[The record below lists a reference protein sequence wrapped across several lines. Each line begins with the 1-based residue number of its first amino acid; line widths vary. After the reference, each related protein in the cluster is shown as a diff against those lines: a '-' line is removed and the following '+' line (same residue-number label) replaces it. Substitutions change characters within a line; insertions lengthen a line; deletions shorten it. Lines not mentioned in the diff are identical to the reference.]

1 MVLIKR
7 SGLAAAF
14 MLFIIALLVPG
25 AWADEKKVFPALE
38 APAGSP
44 GAEHNAEGIEHYN
57 QGHWDVAE
65 KHFRAAVKADDKL
78 AQARYNL
85 ALALDQMGKHK
96 EATEQFDHA
105 AHLAPKDPAIAESPI
120 LKGHLKGMK
129 KH

>member
-7 SGLAAAF
+7 SGLAAVL
-14 MLFIIALLVPG
+14 MLLLLAIA
-25 AWADEKKVFPALE
+25 
-38 APAGSP
+38 
-44 GAEHNAEGIEHYN
+44 
-57 QGHWDVAE
+57 
-65 KHFRAAVKADDKL
+65 KHFQEAVKADDKL
-78 AQARYNL
+78 AQAHYNL

-120 LKGHLKGMK
+120 LKGHLKEMK

>member
-1 MVLIKR
+1 MVFMKR
-7 SGLAAAF
+7 IGFAAVF
-14 MLFIIALLVPG
+14 FFLLVAFLTPG
-25 AWADEKKVFPALE
+25 AWADEKKVFPALQ

-44 GAEHNAEGIEHYN
+44 GAAHVTEGIEHYN
-57 QGHWDVAE
+57 QGHWDVAA
-65 KHFRAAVKADDKL
+65 KHFQEAVKADDKL
-78 AQARYNL
+78 AQAHYNL